1 MSYLPAV
8 RHPSSACLPVLRAS
22 IGFFSALW
30 DIAHS
35 VWAQGWSDAQRQF
48 IEKLAVF
55 LRPRQAEVPGIPVL
69 PWSVPLRW
77 QSPKPVGTDS
87 DHMGECLLLW
97 SLCGDGNQWRG
108 LSRTWTMSSYL
119 PENLR
124 HISHI
129 PYTTPPVSS
138 ITSTAGN
145 GSFPHPAH
153 LDLNF
158 WFLCFKS
165 TTLPKIH
172 LFLWTK
178 KIH

>member
-1 MSYLPAV
+1 MGHSPQCLGSGLIRCTKAV
-8 RHPSSACLPVLRAS
+8 YWETGSVLKTKTSRGA
-22 IGFFSALW
+22 W
-30 DIAHS
+30 H
-35 VWAQGWSDAQRQF
+35 
-48 IEKLAVF
+48 
-55 LRPRQAEVPGIPVL
+55 IPVL

-77 QSPKPVGTDS
+77 QSPKPVGADS

-108 LSRTWTMSSYL
+108 LSRTWTMSYSL

-178 KIH
+178 KYINQTNFPRSEFGSVDWFLVRN